1 MLKHI
6 KLILGDEADTDEIN
20 YTLSEENITKD
31 DSLIITDNEAVLSEL
46 KKNGFAVLF
55 YSRDNKFMEGA
66 EYVTDSVEDCDRKYM
81 ELVFAREKGLP
92 LTILET
98 KRTIVRE
105 MTVEDLPLLYELYD
119 DEEIKKYIEPLYP
132 YEEEKEFTESYI
144 RNMYGFYGFG
154 LWLVF
159 NKENNELIGRAGI
172 SIRNIDGED
181 KHEMGYIIGK
191 KYRRQGYAYEVCS
204 AIKNYAF
211 SEIKMEDLFIVTEK
225 RNLPSCDLADKLGF
239 TVSGLSEVNGCEYMI
254 FQCKE

>member
-6 KLILGDEADTDEIN
+6 ELILKDKENNIK
-20 YTLSEENITKD
+20 ENITKE
-31 DSLIITDNEAVLSEL
+31 DSLIITDSEDVLFEC
-46 KKNGFAVLF
+46 KNKGFAVLF
-55 YSRDNKFMEGA
+55 YSQDNRFVEGA
-66 EYVTDSVEDCDRKYM
+66 DYVTDSLENCDREYLEM
-81 ELVFAREKGLP
+81 VFAREKGLP

-98 KRTIVRE
+98 KRTVVRE

-119 DEEIKKYIEPLYP
+119 DDEVRKYVEPLYP
-132 YEEEKEFTESYI
+132 YEKEKEFTESYI

-159 NKENNELIGRAGI
+159 NKANNELIGRAGI

-181 KHEMGYIIGK
+181 KHELGYIIGK

-204 AIKNYAF
+204 AIKKYAF
-211 SEIKMEDLFIVTEK
+211 SEIKMEDLFIVSDK

-239 TVSGLSEVNGCEYMI
+239 GESGLSEVNGCEYMI

>member
-55 YSRDNKFMEGA
+55 YSRDNKFIEGA

-98 KRTIVRE
+98 KRTIVR
-105 MTVEDLPLLYELYD
+105 
-119 DEEIKKYIEPLYP
+119 
-132 YEEEKEFTESYI
+132 
-144 RNMYGFYGFG
+144 
-154 LWLVF
+154 
-159 NKENNELIGRAGI
+159 
-172 SIRNIDGED
+172 
-181 KHEMGYIIGK
+181 
-191 KYRRQGYAYEVCS
+191 
-204 AIKNYAF
+204 
-211 SEIKMEDLFIVTEK
+211 
-225 RNLPSCDLADKLGF
+225 
-239 TVSGLSEVNGCEYMI
+239 
-254 FQCKE
+254 